1 MASPK
6 KATSESVTVW
16 NDGGL
21 APSKR
26 VRGLRL
32 SKTYSGN
39 GSVRYRVRN
48 MHTGAIVSFESRAEA
63 VERYDDMARTLNRE
77 GSCFDLTESERA
89 ALALWRNHRR
99 TRLTAGKESM
109 TLEKAI
115 QFAMAYEDAQ
125 DEASPLIAEVMR
137 EYINSLERAGRDEGY
152 VTTTRSRLELMLA
165 FFPEDARLAD
175 VDDKTAVDCLAHARD
190 EAGSRNGK
198 PISAATM
205 KQYAGCI
212 TAMWAWCEKMRKVDD
227 NPFTRAQSAVNVTS
241 RATLNRPGKEY
252 TDRQSLEHML
262 NWTREHQPQMLA
274 CLALI
279 AFCGLRPS
287 EAHRLQWRHVVIESA
302 KKGAVHLSAIK
313 TKTDKSRM
321 VNLCPAAIAWLQL
334 AKGEAGSPDAAAYI
348 VPTGGDDAKGES
360 SRKEMWS
367 SLVGQLKENCP
378 PNVLPQGGGD
388 VWPRDLLRHSYGTYY
403 RAKTGSLAQTA
414 EQMGNTEAVC
424 RQHYSTPVAR
434 KDGVEYFEVY
444 PKRSW
449 PCSANAP

>member
-1 MASPK
+1 MSTPTHGTPRK
-6 KATSESVTVW
+6 LATSVW
-16 NDGGL
+16 KDGGIIP
-21 APSKR
+21 ARR
-26 VRGLRL
+26 VPGVRFG
-32 SKTYSGN
+32 KTVGGN
-39 GSVRYRVRN
+39 GRVCYRVTN
-48 MHTGAIVSFESRAEA
+48 LHTKVNRTFESREEA
-63 VERYDDMARTLNRE
+63 VELYNEMARILHRE
-77 GSCFDLTESERA
+77 GSRFDLTDSERA
-89 ALALWRNHRR
+89 ALALWRHHRR

-115 QFAMAYEDAQ
+115 QFAMAHENAQ
-125 DEASPLIAEVMR
+125 DEASPLIVEVMR

-175 VDDKTAVDCLAHARD
+175 VDDKSAIDCLVHARD

-212 TAMWAWCEKMRKVDD
+212 TAMWAWCEKMRKVAD
-227 NPFTRAQSAVNVTS
+227 NPFTRAQSAVTVTS
-241 RATLNRPGKEY
+241 RATQNRPGKEY
-252 TDRQSLEHML
+252 TDRQSLERML

-274 CLALI
+274 CLVLI

-287 EAHRLQWRHVVIESA
+287 EAHRLKWRHVVIESA
-302 KKGAVHLSAIK
+302 EKGSVHLTAIK

-321 VNLCPAAIAWLQL
+321 VKLCPAAIAWLQL
-334 AKGEAGSPDAAAYI
+334 AKGVAGSSDAAAYI

-360 SRKEMWS
+360 ARKEMWS

-378 PNVLPQGGGD
+378 PNVLPQAGTE
-388 VWPRDLLRHSYGTYY
+388 VWPRDLLRHSFGTYY

-414 EQMGNTEAVC
+414 EQMGNTENVC
-424 RQHYSTPVAR
+424 RQHYSTPVAST
-434 KDGVEYFEVY
+434 KGKEYFEIY
-444 PKRSW
+444 P
-449 PCSANAP
+449 